1 MSTPARYRKPATSTA
16 SHDDTAPIPRAPAS
30 TAEAKKELKAAI
42 SDQAAKTSKGF
53 SVLDMLRVL
62 GGLALLS
69 AGLSYLSTSGESMTW
84 GYNAK
89 WTRMREWKK
98 LLVRVSSA
106 LTSPHT
112 HLFSFAAAQDM
123 SSRQLANAEQ
133 NSQVSLTDAELLHFD
148 GSDAAKPI
156 YLALNGTIYDVSSS
170 PQTYGPGGS
179 YHFFAGRDAARA
191 FLTGCFAEDAVPD
204 LRGVERMFVPVDPE
218 EKADASEEVRQKAKQ
233 RRKLSKGE
241 IKNRHAQE
249 VRQARERVVQ
259 GLESWHALFRG
270 DKGKP
275 YFKAGTVKR
284 AQGWEDELPER
295 PLCEQA
301 EKSRPVR
308 KYE

>member
-1 MSTPARYRKPATSTA
+1 MSTTARNRKPPTTTATATSSTA
-16 SHDDTAPIPRAPAS
+16 SHEDTVPIPRASAS
-30 TAEAKKELKAAI
+30 TSEAKKELKAAVH
-42 SDQAAKTSKGF
+42 DQAAKTSGGF
-53 SVLDMLRVL
+53 SVLDILRVL

-89 WTRMREWKK
+89 WTRLREWK
-98 LLVRVSSA
+98 
-106 LTSPHT
+106 
-112 HLFSFAAAQDM
+112 
-123 SSRQLANAEQ
+123 NAIKP
-133 NSQVSLTDAELLHFD
+133 QVHLTDMELLQYD
-148 GSDAAKPI
+148 GTNPSKPI
-156 YLALNGTIYDVSSS
+156 YLALNGTIYDVSVS

-191 FLTGCFAEDAVPD
+191 FLTGCFQEDAVPD
-204 LRGVERMFVPVDPE
+204 LRGVERMFLPIDPE
-218 EKADASEEVRQKAKQ
+218 EKENASAEVLAQAQTRP
-233 RRKLSKGE
+233 KLSKGE
-241 IKNRHAQE
+241 MKNRHAQE
-249 VRQARERVVQ
+249 LRAARQKVAQ

-284 AQGWEDELPER
+284 PQGWEKLLPER
-295 PLCEQA
+295 PLCAQA